1 VPHLA
6 ITLTHTLKDNNSSY
20 IISYTTNFNNMLF
33 TRPFIIIDWAYLLS
47 SNQLLNMSILQLATT
62 SLDSGLNSFIE
73 SGMFGDC

>member
-1 VPHLA
+1 
-6 ITLTHTLKDNNSSY
+6 
-20 IISYTTNFNNMLF
+20 MLF